1 MSRPPDA
8 LGSIYQGLESPRPNA
23 ILAALAT
30 MQTLDNR
37 EYHSGTSLSSSPT
50 KQSSSSSTFDP
61 NIKRQRSL
69 SGDET
74 AFSPTSATTIATVD
88 PSTPSSSQRVDD
100 GSDYLR
106 FVLFPD
112 THQSDVPRQISLP
125 LNTPRNRLFDDASPG
140 RGSAT
145 SYETQLKALQAAL
158 AHQSRTTPDR
168 FELHQPSRMLDLP
181 IHRENSFNLPKPSPW
196 GGMPVSP
203 RMFYQ
208 TSSSSTATA
217 EASAK
222 PDGRQKSLPQDLTP
236 AAVNQLDME
245 DIIIPQIRLGEA
257 GRSRLKAIL
266 SQCLR
271 SNPGLRPICNSIA
284 RLKSAT
290 VPQLLHMAGICG
302 CMDKAMAIAQDYQQT
317 RAAKSRKPRT
327 PGGSRFN
334 AVNLAPEGAQPDAVA
349 SSTELPSEHPEAVQ
363 QYPSNGDD
371 ESNRPQRW

>member
-1 MSRPPDA
+1 
-8 LGSIYQGLESPRPNA
+8 PNA

-30 MQTLDNR
+30 MQTLDNK
-37 EYHSGTSLSSSPT
+37 EYHS
-50 KQSSSSSTFDP
+50 
-61 NIKRQRSL
+61 
-69 SGDET
+69 DET
-74 AFSPTSATTIATVD
+74 AFSPASATTIATVN
-88 PSTPSSSQRVDD
+88 PSTHSNTQRVDD

-140 RGSAT
+140 RGPAT

-158 AHQSRTTPDR
+158 AHQSRTTSDR

-181 IHRENSFNLPKPSPW
+181 IHRENSFNLPKASPW

-217 EASAK
+217 AEASAK
-222 PDGRQKSLPQDLTP
+222 PDSREKSQPQDLPP
-236 AAVNQLDME
+236 AGSQLDME
-245 DIIIPQIRLGEA
+245 DIIIPKIRLGEA

-284 RLKSAT
+284 RLKCAT

-302 CMDKAMAIAQDYQQT
+302 CLDKAMAIAEDYQQT

-327 PGGSRFN
+327 PRGSRLN
-334 AVNLAPEGAQPDAVA
+334 TMNLAPEGAQPDAVA
-349 SSTELPSEHPEAVQ
+349 SSAELTSEHPEPAQ
-363 QYPSNGDD
+363 
-371 ESNRPQRW
+371 

>member
-1 MSRPPDA
+1 RLPDA

-37 EYHSGTSLSSSPT
+37 EYHSGTSSSSSPT

-61 NIKRQRSL
+61 SKQHDPNRPLLIPQSINLDSKRQRSL

-74 AFSPTSATTIATVD
+74 AYSPTSATTIATVN
-88 PSTPSSSQRVDD
+88 PSTPSNSQRVDD

-168 FELHQPSRMLDLP
+168 FELHQPPRMLDLP
-181 IHRENSFNLPKPSPW
+181 IHRENSFNLPKASPW

-208 TSSSSTATA
+208 TSS
-217 EASAK
+217 
-222 PDGRQKSLPQDLTP
+222 
-236 AAVNQLDME
+236 
-245 DIIIPQIRLGEA
+245 
-257 GRSRLKAIL
+257 
-266 SQCLR
+266 
-271 SNPGLRPICNSIA
+271 
-284 RLKSAT
+284 
-290 VPQLLHMAGICG
+290 
-302 CMDKAMAIAQDYQQT
+302 
-317 RAAKSRKPRT
+317 
-327 PGGSRFN
+327 
-334 AVNLAPEGAQPDAVA
+334 
-349 SSTELPSEHPEAVQ
+349 
-363 QYPSNGDD
+363 
-371 ESNRPQRW
+371 